1 VRKRFVEAG
10 IRVAVLLALS
20 FSPVVAVQAHQQP
33 SSDIAEDGVVAATVP
48 DARVP
53 SNASDL
59 ANVSDISAPQQDP
72 QQSSGTG
79 QPPTGSSDADIG
91 VPAMFPHFKNDRIW
105 LSGQA
110 NFISQW
116 HPAFHSP
123 YSGKNSLSAEAQDA
137 TSRVLTLYT
146 GLRLTSTSELLCDIQ
161 ETGGHGVGEALGLA
175 GFLNLD
181 VVRNPTLGKAPYVAR
196 LMWHQIIP
204 IGHERIPNDQRGPYS
219 LFSEL
224 PERRIEIRFGK
235 LSLADFF
242 DLNTYGTDSNL
253 QFMNW
258 TTDNNGAFDYAA
270 DTRGFTFAAMV
281 EYHHN
286 KHVVLRFAEALMPK
300 VANGIHLDADLGRA
314 RAENIELELRRNTVR
329 NQEGVLRLLT
339 FVNHAN
345 MGDYRTA
352 VDNFLAGLTPTPEI
366 TAHPL
371 TTSIKYGFGA
381 NFEQPLSDW
390 FGVFGRWGWNEGEH
404 ESYAYT
410 EVDSTAEIG
419 AFAKGSRWGRK
430 YDRVGLAYVSN
441 GISRDHQEYLALGG
455 LGFLLG
461 DGRLNYGREDIA
473 EAFYTLHVWR
483 GLYPA
488 LGFQYVDHPGYNK
501 DRGPVVAPALR
512 LHFEF

>member
-1 VRKRFVEAG
+1 MRARASVIA
-10 IRVAVLLALS
+10 LLALLYLGVRPMPAQQVS
-20 FSPVVAVQAHQQP
+20 ASTNIDAITPPAATPVPDDSSPIGPQ
-33 SSDIAEDGVVAATVP
+33 DIASAVSASISERDSHQ
-48 DARVP
+48 D
-53 SNASDL
+53 SN
-59 ANVSDISAPQQDP
+59 Q
-72 QQSSGTG
+72 
-79 QPPTGSSDADIG
+79 DADDSL
-91 VPAMFPHFKNDRIW
+91 PAAEDDSSSIPTMFPHFKNDRIW

-123 YSGKNSLSAEAQDA
+123 YSGKNSLSAPAQDA

-146 GLRLTSTSELLCDIQ
+146 GLRLTSTSELLCDVQ
-161 ETGGHGVGEALGLA
+161 ETGGHGVGEALGVA

-181 VVRNPTLGKAPYVAR
+181 VVRNPSLGAAPYVAR

-204 IGHERIPNDQRGPYS
+204 IGHTRVPNEARGPYS

-235 LSLADFF
+235 MSMADFF

-258 TTDNNGAFDYAA
+258 TVDNNGAYDYAA
-270 DTRGFTFAAMV
+270 DTRGFTFAALV

-286 KHVVLRFAEALMPK
+286 KHLTFRFAESLMPK

-314 RAENIELELRRNTVR
+314 RAENFELELRRNTVR
-329 NQEGVLRLLT
+329 NQEGVLRILT
-339 FVNHAN
+339 FINHAN

-366 TAHPL
+366 TDHPL
-371 TTSIKYGFGA
+371 TTNIKYGFSA

-390 FGVFGRWGWNEGEH
+390 FGLFGRWGWNEGRH

-419 AFAKGSRWGRK
+419 ARASGRRWGRK
-430 YDRVGLAYVSN
+430 YDRVGLAFVSN
-441 GISRDHQEYLALGG
+441 GISRDHQKYLALGG

-461 DGRLNYGREDIA
+461 DGRLNYGREDIV
-473 EAFYTLHVWR
+473 ETFYTMHVWR
-483 GLYPA
+483 GFYPA
-488 LGFQYVDHPGYNK
+488 LGFQYVNHPGYNK

-512 LHFEF
+512 LHMEF

>member
-1 VRKRFVEAG
+1 L
-10 IRVAVLLALS
+10 RVLRTTTGVAAPLAVLFL
-20 FSPVVAVQAHQQP
+20 VAMPTRAQQTTAATSDHSTTATAPATSVPDERPFIGQQHIVSAVDGAISEQDSRQGPDDSQAA
-33 SSDIAEDGVVAATVP
+33 AED
-48 DARVP
+48 D
-53 SNASDL
+53 
-59 ANVSDISAPQQDP
+59 
-72 QQSSGTG
+72 SSI
-79 QPPTGSSDADIG
+79 PT
-91 VPAMFPHFKNDRIW
+91 MFPHFKNDRIW

-123 YSGKNSLSAEAQDA
+123 YSGKNSLSAPAQDA

-161 ETGGHGVGEALGLA
+161 ETGGHGVGEALGVA

-181 VVRNPTLGKAPYVAR
+181 VVRNPSLGAAPYVAR

-204 IGHERIPNDQRGPYS
+204 IGHARTPNDARGPYS

-235 LSLADFF
+235 MSMADFF

-258 TTDNNGAFDYAA
+258 TVDNNGAYDYAA
-270 DTRGFTFAAMV
+270 DTRGFTFAALV

-286 KHVVLRFAEALMPK
+286 KHVTLRFAESLMPK

-314 RAENIELELRRNTVR
+314 RAENFELELRRNTIH

-339 FVNHAN
+339 FINHAN
-345 MGDYRTA
+345 MG
-352 VDNFLAGLTPTPEI
+352 NFLAGLTPTPEI
-366 TAHPL
+366 TDHPL
-371 TTSIKYGFGA
+371 TTDIKYGFGA
-381 NFEQPLSDW
+381 NFEQPLNDW
-390 FGVFGRWGWNEGEH
+390 FGLFGRWGWNEGRH

-419 AFAKGSRWGRK
+419 AWASGKRWKRK
-430 YDRVGLAYVSN
+430 YDRAGLAFVSN
-441 GISRDHQEYLALGG
+441 GISRDHQEYLELGG

-461 DGRLNYGREDIA
+461 DGRLSYGREDIV
-473 EAFYTLHVWR
+473 EMFYTMHVWR
-483 GLYPA
+483 GFYPA
-488 LGFQYVDHPGYNK
+488 LGFQYVNHPGYNK

-512 LHFEF
+512 LHMEF

>member
-1 VRKRFVEAG
+1 VRKTVLGVTRGVLVLCGLLCFGPAPIWG
-10 IRVAVLLALS
+10 QQTFDNTTPRVRSEERPL
-20 FSPVVAVQAHQQP
+20 
-33 SSDIAEDGVVAATVP
+33 IG
-48 DARVP
+48 
-53 SNASDL
+53 
-59 ANVSDISAPQQDP
+59 QQDFQDP
-72 QQSSGTG
+72 SGES
-79 QPPTGSSDADIG
+79 QPAADDSGDSGIPT
-91 VPAMFPHFKNDRIW
+91 MFPHFKNDRIW

-123 YSGKNSLSAEAQDA
+123 YSGQNSLSAEAQDA
-137 TSRVLTLYT
+137 TSRILTLLT
-146 GLRLTSTSELLCDIQ
+146 GLRLTSTSELLCDVQ
-161 ETGGHGVGEALGLA
+161 ESGGHGVGEALGLA

-181 VVRNPTLGKAPYVAR
+181 VVRNPTLSKAPYVAR

-204 IGHERIPNDQRGPYS
+204 IGRVTIKNDQRGPLS

-224 PERRIEIRFGK
+224 PERRLEIRFGK
-235 LSLADFF
+235 MSLVDFF
-242 DLNTYGTDSNL
+242 DFNSYGTDSNL

-258 TTDNNGAFDYAA
+258 TVDNNGTFDYAA
-270 DTRGFTFAAMV
+270 DTRGFTFAALV

-286 KHVVLRFAEALMPK
+286 KHVTLRFAEALMPK

-314 RAENIELELRRNTVR
+314 RAQNFEVELHRNTVR
-329 NQEGVLRLLT
+329 NREGILRLLA

-352 VDNFLAGLTPTPEI
+352 VDNFLAGLTPTPII
-366 TAHPL
+366 TDHPL
-371 TTSIKYGFGA
+371 TTSVKYGFGT

-390 FGVFGRWGWNEGEH
+390 FGVFGRWGWNEGRH

-410 EVDSTAEIG
+410 EVDSTAQIG
-419 AFAKGSRWGRK
+419 AWASGKRWGRK

-441 GISRDHQEYLALGG
+441 GISRDHQEYLALDG

-461 DGRLNYGREDIA
+461 DGRLNYGRENLV
-473 EAFYTLHVWR
+473 ETFYTMHVWR
-483 GLYPA
+483 GFYPA

-501 DRGPVVAPALR
+501 DRGPVVAPSLR
-512 LHFEF
+512 LHMEF